1 MRNNTNFFFKK
12 KVLVTGGSGMI
23 GRQLVNLLVNCGAKV
38 TVVAMDDIVNIVYV
52 DKVTSGEKDIF
63 LTVAKSKKGWKA
75 KRNVEKRRVERRNK

>member
-38 TVVAMDDIVNIVYV
+38 TVVAMDDIVNIKNVYY
-52 DKVTSGEKDIF
+52 
-63 LTVAKSKKGWKA
+63 KKTT
-75 KRNVEKRRVERRNK
+75 